1 MIFMVCSVCWI
12 CIVKLVP
19 DFLVLIQTWPRMNL
33 VVSIKVGF
41 GILSPSTILHALLPF
56 FKLQ

>member
-1 MIFMVCSVCWI
+1 M
-12 CIVKLVP
+12 KLVP